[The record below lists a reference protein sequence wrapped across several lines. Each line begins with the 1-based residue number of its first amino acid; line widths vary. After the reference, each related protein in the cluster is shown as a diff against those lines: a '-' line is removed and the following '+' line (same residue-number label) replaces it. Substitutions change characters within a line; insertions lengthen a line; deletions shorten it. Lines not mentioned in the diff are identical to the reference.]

1 MRDVQLSE
9 AKKLKEHQAQ
19 E

>member
-9 AKKLKEHQAQ
+9 AKKLKEHQA
-19 E
+19 